1 MDKIKLLLADDHQI
15 IRNGIKLMLKK
26 YPEFEVVSEA
36 STGTEVIN
44 FLASNSDGIDVVLMD
59 ITMPGLS
66 GIEATELIT
75 AKYKNIKILALTMHS
90 EETYITNMIK
100 AGALG
105 YILKEASTN
114 ELVNAIKNVALG
126 KKYYSNEVSVAMIN
140 SLMNKDNSE
149 GTELSERELEVLK
162 YIAGGDTNKEAGE
175 KLFISPRTV
184 ETHRRNILSKLDV
197 KNTAEMIKY
206 AFQHNLFD

>member
-1 MDKIKLLLADDHQI
+1 MTTIKILLADDHQI

-26 YPEFEVVSEA
+26 NVEFEIVSEA
-36 STGTEVIN
+36 SSGEEVISYLERN
-44 FLASNSDGIDVVLMD
+44 SNRVDVILMD
-59 ITMPGLS
+59 INMPGMG
-66 GIEATELIT
+66 GIKATEIIT
-75 AKYKNIKILALTMHS
+75 QNYKNIKILALTMHS
-90 EETYITNMIK
+90 EETFITSMMK

-105 YILKEASTN
+105 YILKEANTN
-114 ELVNAIKNVALG
+114 ELITAINTVASG

-140 SLMNKDNSE
+140 ALMSKDNFQ
-149 GTELSERELEVLK
+149 GTGLSEREIEVLK
-162 YIAGGDTNKEAGE
+162 YIAAGDTNKEAGE

-206 AFQHNLFD
+206 AYLHHLIE